1 MRNRDGVPTVVRDDA
16 NMRWLD
22 GERTRLQ
29 AALDRELAGNPY
41 PGSPGA
47 DPASSR
53 RIQELRRT
61 ISDLDKIEGV
71 AERPN
76 TYLIGLDTSDPDTKA
91 IVSVGN
97 PDEADHVSVTV
108 PGMGSQK
115 DAGGTI
121 EGMVNEAALSRREAQ
136 TQLDTIPERA
146 GETVATVAW
155 LGYDTPPGLAE
166 AGGDAH
172 AHGAAPVL
180 SNYLESVDV
189 TSTQGK
195 DPHLTLVGHS
205 YGSVVSG
212 MALDGGANAVVDD
225 YVAYGYPALCH
236 GRSGPGHAA
245 GPRLVMQTPDD
256 PIPFLDYADP
266 LPGLGWRGGDLPT
279 AHLSSC
285 RPVRPRHPMV

>member
-1 MRNRDGVPTVVRDDA
+1 
-16 NMRWLD
+16 
-22 GERTRLQ
+22 
-29 AALDRELAGNPY
+29 
-41 PGSPGA
+41 
-47 DPASSR
+47 
-53 RIQELRRT
+53 
-61 ISDLDKIEGV
+61 
-71 AERPN
+71 
-76 TYLIGLDTSDPDTKA
+76 
-91 IVSVGN
+91 
-97 PDEADHVSVTV
+97 
-108 PGMGSQK
+108 MGSQK

-136 TQLDTIPERA
+136 TQLDAIPERA

-225 YVAYGYPALCH
+225 YVAYG
-236 GRSGPGHAA
+236 SPGFYAMDEADLGMQQGHVF
-245 GPRLVMQTPDD
+245 VMQTPDD
-256 PIPFLDYADP
+256 PIQLLDYADP
-266 LPGLGWRGGDLPT
+266 LPGLGWRGGDPADGSFVELSTGATTTPDGVMREA
-279 AHLSSC
+279 AHGHSDYP
-285 RPVRPRHPMV
+285 RPVSVEWIRCSTHDGLQHRRRRRRTP